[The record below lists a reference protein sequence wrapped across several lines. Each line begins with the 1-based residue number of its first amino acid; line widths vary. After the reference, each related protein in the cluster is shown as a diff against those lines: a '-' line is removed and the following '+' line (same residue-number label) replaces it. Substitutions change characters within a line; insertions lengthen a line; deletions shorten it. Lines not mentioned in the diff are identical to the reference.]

1 VTLKGARAVSR
12 VPLRKDL
19 FVERPL
25 GKNNATMRVIWDALG
40 QVIREVLC
48 WVLVLV
54 IRDRG
59 ICYGSYILAQGSKYG
74 SRPTAF
80 S

>member
-1 VTLKGARAVSR
+1 VALKAARAVSR
-12 VPLRKDL
+12 VLLHKDL
-19 FVERPL
+19 FVERPPE
-25 GKNNATMRVIWDALG
+25 KNCGTMRVVCDALG

-54 IRDRG
+54 IGEED
-59 ICYGSYILAQGSKYG
+59 ICYGSYILAQGSRYG
-74 SRPTAF
+74 RRPTTF